1 LVLLWLMFI
10 LLSSRKEVSL
20 ISICLPFYNLKIV
33 LRISIIS
40 TLWFQPSFL
49 ILSFSYFFMQKLL
62 SICCIVHVVLII
74 PKLSVWLMDNVVNA
88 FLKTIE
94 KEYTRLRTVIHSILD
109 LTMAWYLNTIGL
121 GSPINMWS
129 FISSTFSFLWLSY
142 QYRGL
147 CWIRNCQVSKQI
159 HLQGS
164 WQGNY
169 GNW

>member
-1 LVLLWLMFI
+1 
-10 LLSSRKEVSL
+10 
-20 ISICLPFYNLKIV
+20 
-33 LRISIIS
+33 
-40 TLWFQPSFL
+40 
-49 ILSFSYFFMQKLL
+49 MQKLL

-129 FISSTFSFLWLSY
+129 FISSTFSFL
-142 QYRGL
+142 
-147 CWIRNCQVSKQI
+147 
-159 HLQGS
+159 
-164 WQGNY
+164 
-169 GNW
+169 